1 MMNKL
6 VTKST
11 KKLGLVSIVMSAIV
25 VLAALFTII
34 FGVNTAAT
42 ISDNQTLTVK
52 ISAFYYQTKLDDIK
66 DVCETEF
73 DNQNVNVLYSYD
85 AIMTGD
91 ECEVMYVFDKDADL
105 SAVKTALE
113 TTFAGTDYE
122 SAFISL
128 EQGNEVVQSA
138 IPTVAIVRAAVAVL
152 VFAILAFIYVAIR
165 HGLLN
170 GIVAGGAAFAAT
182 LVATAIVLLVR
193 IPVTA
198 SVVYACALAAL
209 MAASLVLFSLNKFRA
224 NETDASVEEKVA
236 SSVAVKETLGFTVAL
251 GGALVL
257 VGAIATWPV
266 RWFAICALVAL
277 VVAAAVA
284 LFFAP
289 ALQFVLLDKKAK
301 EGAGRTKSGY
311 VGAKKAE
318 EVENF

>member
-6 VTKST
+6 VAKST
-11 KKLGLVSIVMSAIV
+11 KKLGLVAIVMSAIV
-25 VLAALFTII
+25 ALAALFTII

-42 ISDNQTLTVK
+42 IGDNQTLTVK
-52 ISAFYYQTKLDDIK
+52 MSAFYYQSKLDDVK
-66 DVCETEF
+66 DVCENEF
-73 DNQNVNVLYSYD
+73 DNQGLNVLYSYD
-85 AIMTGD
+85 SLMNGD
-91 ECEVMYVFDKDADL
+91 ECEVMYVFDKDADI
-105 SAVKTALE
+105 SAAKAALE
-113 TTFAGTDYE
+113 TTFATDAYD

-138 IPTVAIVRAAVAVL
+138 VPAVAIVRAAVAVL

-209 MAASLVLFSLNKFRA
+209 MTTSLVLFSLNKLRA
-224 NETDASVEEKVA
+224 NESDASVEEKVVA
-236 SSVAVKETLGFTVAL
+236 SVAVNETLVFTAVL

-266 RWFAICALVAL
+266 RWFALCALVAL
-277 VVAAAVA
+277 LSAAAVA
-284 LFFAP
+284 LFAAP

-301 EGAGRTKSGY
+301 EEAGRTKSGY

-318 EVENF
+318 ESETL

>member
-42 ISDNQTLTVK
+42 VSDNQTLTVK

-105 SAVKTALE
+105 SAARTALE
-113 TTFAGTDYE
+113 ATFATEAYE
-122 SAFISL
+122 NAFISL

-138 IPTVAIVRAAVAVL
+138 IPTAAIVRAAIAVL

-170 GIVAGGAAFAAT
+170 GIVAGGATFAAT
-182 LVATAIVLLVR
+182 LMATAIVLLVR

-209 MAASLVLFSLNKFRA
+209 MTSALVLFSLNKLRA
-224 NETDASVEEKVA
+224 NETDASVEEKVV
-236 SSVAVKETLGFTVAL
+236 SSVAVKETLGFTAAL
-251 GGALVL
+251 GVALVL

-266 RWFAICALVAL
+266 RWFALCALVAL

-301 EGAGRTKSGY
+301 EEAGRTKSGY

-318 EVENF
+318 EENA